1 MKAKTDTNTKELFLQ
16 TASSLFANKGYH
28 ATGISEILKQSQAP
42 KGSLYY
48 YFPQGK
54 EQLADEALQSAEQ
67 EITRDI
73 SSFLSEEQDA
83 IKAFQ
88 KHLLFIAK
96 KIEQDMFRPNVSIS
110 LIALETFSSSE
121 RIRKRCEQIFAQIE
135 NLYRQKLLQE
145 HFSPEVANTLA
156 MTMVMLTEGAITLS
170 LTRKNTS
177 PLHNLAENLPQLL
190 NLK

>member
-1 MKAKTDTNTKELFLQ
+1 MKAKTDTNTKDLFLQ

-28 ATGISEILKQSQAP
+28 ATGISEILKQSHAP

-67 EITRDI
+67 KITKGI
-73 SSFLSEEQDA
+73 TSFLDKNANA
-83 IKAFQ
+83 IEAFQ
-88 KHLLFIAK
+88 KHLLFIAQ
-96 KIEQDMFRPNVSIS
+96 KIEKDMFRPNVSIS

-121 RIRKRCEQIFAQIE
+121 RIRKRCEHIFAHIE
-135 NLYRQKLLQE
+135 DLYKQKLLQDN
-145 HFSPEVANTLA
+145 FAPEIASTLA

-170 LTRKNTS
+170 LTKKNTE
-177 PLHNLAENLPQLL
+177 PLHRLAENLPQLL
-190 NLK
+190 NIK

>member
-1 MKAKTDTNTKELFLQ
+1 MKAKADTKELFLQ
-16 TASSLFANKGYH
+16 TASSLFANRGYH
-28 ATGISEILKQSQAP
+28 ATGISEILKQSHAP

-67 EITRDI
+67 EITKNI
-73 SSFLSEEQDA
+73 TKFLTEEPNA

-121 RIRKRCEQIFAQIE
+121 RIRKRCEHIFAQIE
-135 NLYRQKLLQE
+135 NLYRQKLLQDN
-145 HFSPEVANTLA
+145 FSPELANNLA

-170 LTRKNTS
+170 LTKKT
-177 PLHNLAENLPQLL
+177 LHHCTD
-190 NLK
+190 